1 MPVLIAN
8 GVFAMELAGN
18 EVKTQIMDHH
28 GLVAA
33 VCRDLKVA
41 EKLDK
46 RIGSRDPRR
55 IVSAGTA
62 AIGMIL
68 NGLGFT
74 NRRLYLTPQF
84 FESKPIGRLLKE
96 GIDAKDL
103 DDHALGKALDEIAE
117 YGASKLFGEISFEIA
132 LENNLLSQA
141 ANLDTTSL
149 SVEGEYDRETG
160 DGVMKLTHGYSKD
173 HRPDLKQAVLS
184 LVTSGSSAIP
194 IWMEPLDGNSSDK
207 KSFHETIK
215 KVRDFQK
222 QIKNCPDFKWVADS
236 ALYTKD
242 KLLKQTDYL
251 WLSRVPETIKEARD
265 LSEKP
270 DKDIVWKLHEKGYK
284 SASFESFYGEIKQRW
299 LLVYSQQAY
308 NREKKTFE
316 KKLKKQEEA
325 LNKALWHLGN
335 QVFACEKDA
344 EKEIGKLVKTYDYYN
359 IEKSIV
365 PIQKYKNRGRPKPGE
380 RAEVI
385 GYQIESAIKIDTLKV
400 EQFLNRK
407 GRFILATND
416 LNTENFSD
424 EKMLKE
430 YKDQQHVERGFRFL
444 KDPWFMVDSVFL
456 KSARRIEAL
465 MMIMTLCLMIYNVA
479 QHRLREALKKQNET
493 LPNQLK
499 KPIQNPTMRW
509 IFQIMEGIGV
519 VQLFKENIIKPVKE
533 LISNLSELRKKIIRL
548 FGITACQIYEISL
561 MEIA

>member
-1 MPVLIAN
+1 MELV
-8 GVFAMELAGN
+8 AMELAGD
-18 EVKTQIMDHH
+18 EARTQVMDHH

-33 VCRDLKVA
+33 MCRDLGVA
-41 EKLDK
+41 EKIDR

-55 IVSAGTA
+55 VVSAGTA
-62 AIGMIL
+62 IVGMIL

-84 FESKPIGRLLKE
+84 FETKPVERLLKE
-96 GIDAKDL
+96 GIEAKDL
-103 DDHALGKALDEIAE
+103 DDHALGKALDEISA

-132 LENNLLSQA
+132 LENNLLGKT

-160 DGVMKLTHGYSKD
+160 DGVMKLTYGYSKD

-222 QIKNCPDFKWVADS
+222 QIKNGPDFKWVADS

-265 LSEKP
+265 LSERL
-270 DKDIVWKLHEKGYK
+270 DNSIEWKLHEKGYK
-284 SASFESFYGEIKQRW
+284 SASFESFYGDVKQRW
-299 LLVYSQQAY
+299 LLIYSQQAY
-308 NREKKTFE
+308 EREKKTFE
-316 KKLKKQEEA
+316 KKLKKQEDA
-325 LNKALWHLGN
+325 LSKALWHLGN
-335 QVFACEKDA
+335 QFFACEKDA
-344 EKEIGKLVKTYDYYN
+344 EKEINRLAKNYDYYN
-359 IEKSIV
+359 IEMNIFT
-365 PIQKYKNRGRPKPGE
+365 IQKYNKRGRPKSDDI
-380 RAEVI
+380 AEAV
-385 GYQIESAIKIDTLKV
+385 GYQIQATIEIDRVKV

-416 LNTENFSD
+416 LDTENFSD
-424 EKMLKE
+424 EQMLKE

-444 KDPWFMVDSVFL
+444 KDPWFMVDSIFL

-465 MMIMTLCLMIYNVA
+465 MMVMTLCLMIYNVA
-479 QHRLREALKKQNET
+479 QHRLRETLKKQNET
-493 LPNQLK
+493 VPNQLN

-509 IFQIMEGIGV
+509 IFQIMEGVGV
-519 VQLFKENIIKPVKE
+519 IQFLKKNITAAVKE
-533 LISNLSELRKKIIRL
+533 LITNLNDLRKKIIRF
-548 FGITACQIYEISL
+548 FGQTACQIYGIS
-561 MEIA
+561 